1 MLINT
6 LKKLETKRMLFV
18 YYHSFGGIYMKK
30 FIWSNIYDDGELIPY
45 AIIECDDETAKQI
58 ETLKKKEKRKQLWKF
73 IADRL
78 HELYPDEFPA
88 WLDKDGNR
96 HPFWYDN
103 VLEEYDKAYGRLIR
117 EGIET
122 VKKNL
127 DYNFDYEFYSNIDY
141 ILNLDDEEAIVETAI
156 NMLDEELKS
165 LPVYVI

>member
-1 MLINT
+1 
-6 LKKLETKRMLFV
+6 
-18 YYHSFGGIYMKK
+18 MKK
-30 FIWSNIYDDGELIPY
+30 FIWSTIYDDGELIPY

-58 ETLKKKEKRKQLWKF
+58 EALKKKEKKKQLWKF

-78 HELYPDEFPA
+78 HEKYPDEFPA

-117 EGIET
+117 EEIET
-122 VKKNL
+122 IKKNL
-127 DYNFDYEFYSNIDY
+127 DYNFEDNFYYMIMDGSISD
-141 ILNLDDEEAIVETAI
+141 IDDEEAIVETAI